1 MIKKKVKRL
10 YQVDTMVGVQL
21 MLLFSDDLCL
31 IICSLSLMSNKSFLF
46 SLAKILKLSKNGKQ
60 LQWSK
65 WSQV

>member
-46 SLAKILKLSKNGKQ
+46 SLAKILKLSKNVKQ
-60 LQWSK
+60 L
-65 WSQV
+65 

>member
-46 SLAKILKLSKNGKQ
+46 SLANILKLSKNGKQ

-65 WSQV
+65 